1 MNIGD
6 RIKRNEMTFSMR
18 FWQLN
23 WFLILLICA
32 LATIGFVMLY
42 SAGGGNYS
50 PWAERQMVR
59 FGVGIVLMLCI
70 ALTDIRFWL
79 RYAYVFYAVV
89 LILLVAVEFAGTVG
103 MGAQRWIGLKFF
115 HLQPSELMKV
125 ALVLSLACYFHRL
138 SHAEVGRPTY
148 LLFPVLLVAMPV
160 VLVLRQ
166 PDLGTA
172 ILLLLGGAAMFFLA
186 NVRIWKFFLVGVVGL
201 ASVPVVWSML
211 HVYQK
216 RRIMTFL
223 SPENDP
229 LGAGYHI
236 LQSKIA
242 LGSGGLF
249 GNGFLQGT
257 QSHLRFLPEMQTDF
271 IFTMYAEEF
280 GLVGGLFLIAL
291 YAAVII
297 YGFAIAMRSRC
308 HFGRLV
314 AMGVVTTFFLYVFMN
329 IAMVMG
335 LIPVVGVPLP
345 LISYG
350 GTAMITVLIG
360 FGLLLN
366 VYVHRDMRI
375 SRYGDYAGV

>member
-297 YGFAIAMRSRC
+297 YGFAIAIRSRC